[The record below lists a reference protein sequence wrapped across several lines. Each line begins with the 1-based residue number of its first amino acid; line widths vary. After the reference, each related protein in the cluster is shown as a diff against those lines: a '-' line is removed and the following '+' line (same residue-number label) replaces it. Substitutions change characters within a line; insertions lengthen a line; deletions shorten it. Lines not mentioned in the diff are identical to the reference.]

1 MLGLGKLKMG
11 LKFEDRKG
19 RNSLLFWPNCEYWRF
34 NLLTGEENL
43 KGIFEGLGV
52 FFPKKKRKKEEL
64 LVCLGSNKG
73 KNMKTK
79 VSDEVSAFIVQG
91 QFDDIFKWLAISSI
105 GVIWSKTMYR
115 QLRAFSY
122 FSSEIRNIE
131 V

>member
-1 MLGLGKLKMG
+1 
-11 LKFEDRKG
+11 
-19 RNSLLFWPNCEYWRF
+19 
-34 NLLTGEENL
+34 
-43 KGIFEGLGV
+43 
-52 FFPKKKRKKEEL
+52 
-64 LVCLGSNKG
+64 
-73 KNMKTK
+73 MKTK

-115 QLRAFSY
+115 QLRVFSY